1 MEGAAEQDRTVEFVN
16 LLNQSSHQEE
26 ILQKLASGMRMT
38 ERYKAVT
45 DRSLYRRKNTEKER
59 FIPQA
64 VSTKEEAQEN
74 LEGFVLKPLYTKKEI
89 RAFRR
94 KNEHDGEFLVTK
106 DTVQTMED
114 LEKLFFVWQ
123 EATELA
129 ESDAVV
135 EVQEELQTK
144 GFRYSGLRIK
154 EK

>member
-1 MEGAAEQDRTVEFVN
+1 MCIRDR
-16 LLNQSSHQEE
+16 
-26 ILQKLASGMRMT
+26 
-38 ERYKAVT
+38 
-45 DRSLYRRKNTEKER
+45 DRSLYRRKNTEKEK
-59 FIPQA
+59 FTPQA

-74 LEGFVLKPLYTKKEI
+74 LEEFVLKPLYTKKEI

-94 KNEHDGEFLVTK
+94 KNEKDGEFLVTK
-106 DTVQTMED
+106 DTVQNIED

-135 EVQEELQTK
+135 EVQEEFQTK
-144 GFRYSGLRIK
+144 GFCYSGLRVK

>member
-1 MEGAAEQDRTVEFVN
+1 MPLEREFDAIERRYNKLIEQKTVFASRAAARIRYILMEGAAEQDRTVEFVN

-89 RAFRR
+89 RAFRE
-94 KNEHDGEFLVTK
+94 KMTMMENFL
-106 DTVQTMED
+106 
-114 LEKLFFVWQ
+114 
-123 EATELA
+123 
-129 ESDAVV
+129 
-135 EVQEELQTK
+135 
-144 GFRYSGLRIK
+144 
-154 EK
+154 